1 MLMYGKMLKLAK
13 LGHFW
18 ADFGP
23 LQKMVLALKFEP
35 LDQTEQ
41 NCQFNKHKKFMTSG
55 EKDKSMQ
62 HHLGCGKWKK
72 HAANST

>member
-1 MLMYGKMLKLAK
+1 MLKLAE

-23 LQKMVLALKFEP
+23 LQKMFLALKFEP

-41 NCQFNKHKKFMTSG
+41 NFQFNKHKKFLIDG
-55 EKDKSMQ
+55 EKDNSVQ
-62 HHLGCGKWKK
+62 HYLGCGKWQK
-72 HAANST
+72 HGANST

>member
-1 MLMYGKMLKLAK
+1 MYGKILKLAE

-23 LQKMVLALKFEP
+23 LQKMFLALKFEP

-41 NCQFNKHKKFMTSG
+41 NFQFNKHKKFLTRG
-55 EKDKSMQ
+55 EKDNSM
-62 HHLGCGKWKK
+62 
-72 HAANST
+72 